1 MLENSLTQ
9 LEQLVAE
16 LARQNQAL
24 LSTNEQLSAELAQ
37 VKDENESLQ
46 LNALEQEEQQGATLA
61 RIQALVELA
70 TAGGK
75 VHASQASA

>member
-24 LSTNEQLSAELAQ
+24 QNANEQLNAELAQ

-46 LNALEQEEQQGATLA
+46 LSALEQEEQQGATLA

-75 VHASQASA
+75 VPESQASA

>member
-24 LSTNEQLSAELAQ
+24 QSANELLNAELAQ

-75 VHASQASA
+75 VHVSQANA